1 MVPPE
6 LVEVALALADAAGAA
21 IRPHFRS
28 GLLADD
34 KSDDSPVTV
43 ADRAAEQAMRVIL
56 AERCPDHGVIGEE
69 FGTADR
75 GASRYRWVLDPID
88 GTRAFITGRTTFGV
102 LVALTENGVPVIGI
116 IDQPITGERWIGVA
130 GEPTRFTGPLGGSAG
145 CRACPSLG
153 QAELSATAPD
163 FQPRYRQ
170 AGFDR
175 IRAAVRRV
183 TWGGDCYAYGLLALG
198 QIDVIAGADHP
209 GSRWQRYRLGR
220 RAAASRHLARRCSG
234 AGRSRAASR
243 GARGTWLTKPSALR
257 QVPGLSVLL
266 ESPHYVLEITEERVC
281 LGGSPGQGA

>member
-6 LVEVALALADAAGAA
+6 FVEVALALADAAGAA

-56 AERCPDHGVIGEE
+56 AARCPDHGVIGEE

-102 LVALTENGVPVIGI
+102 LVALTENGVPIIGV

-130 GEPTRFTGPLGGSAG
+130 GEPTRFIGPLGGQAG
-145 CRACPSLG
+145 CRPCPSLG
-153 QAELSATAPD
+153 QAELSATAPN

-198 QIDVIAGADHP
+198 QIDVIAESDLKPWDWSALVPIIQGAGGSVTDWSGAPLHLDTSRGDVLALGDP
-209 GSRWQRYRLGR
+209 GLL
-220 RAAASRHLARRCSG
+220 RAA
-234 AGRSRAASR
+234 
-243 GARGTWLTKPSALR
+243 
-257 QVPGLSVLL
+257 
-266 ESPHYVLEITEERVC
+266 
-281 LGGSPGQGA
+281 LGELG